1 LVLAYGSIIVKE
13 VFVPSKHLGFRLAG
27 LDTKSNP
34 SKQRVL
40 DLNNATSYGT
50 MEEESRHGA

>member
-1 LVLAYGSIIVKE
+1 MARMWLAIK

-34 SKQRVL
+34 SNK
-40 DLNNATSYGT
+40 DLNNAT
-50 MEEESRHGA
+50 EEESKHGGAQE